1 MKKMFS
7 ETCDDM
13 IAMKGGQTSDIEKQT
28 EDKHWSGMF
37 QQKYKRGKT
46 NETGEGEN
54 KRRNEGER
62 KRGRKNSKKSEGKK
76 GDTSSNG
83 GQVVTH

>member
-1 MKKMFS
+1 MV
-7 ETCDDM
+7 
-13 IAMKGGQTSDIEKQT
+13 
-28 EDKHWSGMF
+28 

-76 GDTSSNG
+76 EIQAQMVVRLYRTSGAAERMEALYEEDFQDVEVGTS
-83 GQVVTH
+83 